1 MSRQKSKIIRV
12 IIQLFLLILPATWL
26 WAQDDELLPTDTADF
41 KSHYNMLLIFEADSG
56 HTDMVQYLLEL
67 GADPNTQ
74 TEQGV
79 TPLMY
84 ASQWGYRD
92 IAELLL
98 KNGANPNL
106 APFDGNTA
114 LHASV
119 KAGNDSI
126 AELLLDYNAEVNVAN
141 RKGLTPL
148 HYAVWYGF
156 PYLTDLLIY
165 HGADVNAQDN
175 HGNTPL
181 MLAVYNGTNL
191 CTTLLLESGANPDIQ
206 DNEGKSPLMVAAQ
219 FNDTLLSKLL
229 LSYNADIKLHDKK
242 NATALALAIANR
254 SSQTIQLLLENNAG
268 SYTLS
273 KSYYQLAAETGS
285 REVLE
290 ILRKNGLKTKL
301 KPSIGSIGVGTGFI
315 FNNHEFLWG
324 FEIEPVESIS
334 KTGLSVGYWFRPSP
348 VAVLY
353 PKNNK
358 LFQLHEE
365 KQVVS
370 VKLRHYIPIV
380 FRPKGIGLKAQF
392 GPSFDWISRNTSGTV
407 TNPPDVVRL
416 GANAALNLHINSFEI
431 TVGWDYT
438 WLKTLDASP
447 HRANINI
454 RYNLPIAKPRI
465 VNKTIKYVR

>member
-1 MSRQKSKIIRV
+1 MSRQKSKITRV
-12 IIQLFLLILPATWL
+12 VIQLFLILLPATWL
-26 WAQDDELLPTDTADF
+26 WAQDDELLPTDSAEF

-67 GADPNTQ
+67 GADPNAQ

-114 LHASV
+114 LIASV

-148 HYAVWYGF
+148 HYAVWNGL

-165 HGADVNAQDN
+165 YGAKVNAQDN

-181 MLAVYNGTNL
+181 MLSVYNGTNL
-191 CTTLLLESGANPDIQ
+191 CANLLLESGADPDIQ
-206 DNEGKSPLMVAAQ
+206 DKEGKSPLMVAAQ
-219 FNDTLLSKLL
+219 FNDTLLCNLL
-229 LSYNADIKLHDKK
+229 LSYKANISLVDNNSA
-242 NATALALAIANR
+242 NALAIAIANR
-254 SSQTIQLLLENNAG
+254 SSQAIQLLLDNNAG
-268 SYTLS
+268 SYVLS
-273 KSYYQLAAETGS
+273 KSYYQLAAESGS
-285 REVLE
+285 KEVLE

-301 KPSIGSIGVGTGFI
+301 NPSIGNIGVGTGFI

-324 FEIEPVESIS
+324 FEVVPIESIS
-334 KTGLSVGYWFRPSP
+334 KIGLAIGYWFRPSP
-348 VAVLY
+348 VATLY
-353 PKNNK
+353 PQNNK
-358 LFQLHEE
+358 LFQFREK

-370 VKLRHYIPIV
+370 IKLQHYIPIV
-380 FRPKGIGLKAQF
+380 YRPKGIGLKAQF
-392 GPSFDWISRNTSGTV
+392 GPSFDWISRNTHGTA
-407 TNPPDVVRL
+407 TNPPNVVRM
-416 GANAALNLHINSFEI
+416 GANAALNMRINSIEI

-447 HRANINI
+447 HRTTVGI
-454 RYNLPIAKPRI
+454 RYNLPTAKPKI
-465 VNKTIKYVR
+465 VNKSLKYVR